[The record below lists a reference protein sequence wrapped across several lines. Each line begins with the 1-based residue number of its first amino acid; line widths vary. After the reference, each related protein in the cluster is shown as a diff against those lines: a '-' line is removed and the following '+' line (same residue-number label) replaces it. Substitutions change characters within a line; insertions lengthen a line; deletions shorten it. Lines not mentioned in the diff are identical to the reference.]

1 MGSTT
6 SSLRGGGGG
15 GGVGALGDGGGVGS
29 GVLSPSA
36 LHSRLPVRG
45 HSDIGLGGLAGSIG
59 GSSSANYNVILIENV
74 DRLRPTELIFT
85 LDKLSTFMAAAPVT
99 LVTLLVNFLDSK
111 TV

>member
-6 SSLRGGGGG
+6 SSLGGGGG

-45 HSDIGLGGLAGSIG
+45 HSDIGLGGLSGSIG
-59 GSSSANYNVILIENV
+59 GSSSANYNFILIENV
-74 DRLRPTELIFT
+74 D
-85 LDKLSTFMAAAPVT
+85 KLSYFYFNKGFEDRNIST
-99 LVTLLVNFLDSK
+99 LT
-111 TV
+111 